1 MNVKRYLK
9 KQAEKDRQKI
19 LNADNGA
26 FLRELEQMVVE
37 KPKKR
42 PRLRVWLPATL
53 SAVASAAVVV
63 TCIVVYYPSE
73 SEHIEYL
80 DANLIYS
87 DSDLDELNKDVK
99 EFDLQIDST
108 IYSYTVK
115 KTSDLISGDV
125 LFYATKISD
134 TNSLVDL
141 EIVTVC
147 NPNYKYKDFQISDNA
162 ISAQLANYTVMYET
176 TLKTNAEY
184 GIDTL
189 TAIAEIHKG
198 DEYIY
203 ITNYSEMLLSPEGS
217 FLEILQSIVK

>member
-9 KQAEKDRQKI
+9 KHAEKDRQKI
-19 LNADNGA
+19 LSADNGA

-42 PRLRVWLPATL
+42 PQLRVWLPATL

-87 DSDLDELNKDVK
+87 DSDLDELNKDIKQV
-99 EFDLQIDST
+99 DLQIDTSL
-108 IYSYTVK
+108 YSYFVK
-115 KTSDLISGDV
+115 KASDKVSGDV
-125 LFYATKISD
+125 LFYSISIKSID
-134 TNSLVDL
+134 TFTQL

-147 NPNYKYKDFQISDNA
+147 NENYQYKDFSFSDTTN
-162 ISAQLANYTVMYET
+162 SVVLDNYSVTYET
-176 TLKTNAEY
+176 SVSVDPEY
-184 GIDTL
+184 GVDL
-189 TAIAEIHKG
+189 LNGLAEIHKG

-203 ITNYSEMLLSPEGS
+203 VTKYSELLLSPEGS